1 MRIHKINLLT
11 KLLISYLL
19 VLMFP
24 VIVILC
30 YYYPYSAD
38 VVKEKEMDWNAHI
51 TEQFMTSMDTFTRY
65 VYNLP
70 FELVQNREFKMYKA
84 EESDYQ
90 RVLIAN
96 EMKKYNATDAFI
108 YNTLLYVKNIGY
120 LFSKT
125 GSAYSLDDLS
135 IPGVGYYYENWA
147 SEDMIQTL
155 NDLESPIVRPVENVI
170 VPGNNRVRMLTFVQP
185 LPVGGT
191 NSPGAVMIMVR
202 EDTVVRMM

>member
-96 EMKKYNATDAFI
+96 EMKIQCNRCI
-108 YNTLLYVKNIGY
+108 YLQHLAVCKEHR
-120 LFSKT
+120 LFVFQDWKR
-125 GSAYSLDDLS
+125 
-135 IPGVGYYYENWA
+135 
-147 SEDMIQTL
+147 IQFG
-155 NDLESPIVRPVENVI
+155 RPVHS
-170 VPGNNRVRMLTFVQP
+170 GRRL
-185 LPVGGT
+185 LL
-191 NSPGAVMIMVR
+191 
-202 EDTVVRMM
+202 